1 MALPWSSLGYAT
13 SNIDGSKGER
23 AMKVLV
29 VGGGGREHALVRKIA
44 ESPQVTRLFCAP
56 GNAGIAAEAEPVNI
70 PADTIAELA
79 AFARSERIDLTVV
92 GPEVPL
98 TEGIVDEFI
107 GQGLRIFGPS
117 RAAARLEGSKSFAK
131 ELMRKTGIPTAA
143 ATTFTETAAALN
155 YLEQATLPVVV
166 KADGLAAGKG
176 VIIARDRAEA
186 AAAVRMM
193 LQEKVFGK
201 AGNKVLIE
209 EYLEGEEVSVLAFTD
224 GETVIPL
231 VSAQDHK
238 RVYDGDQGPN
248 TGGMGA
254 YSPAPAYTPEMAAE
268 VYSRIL
274 VPTVAAMAAEGCQ
287 YRGVLYAGLML
298 TAAGPRVLEYNA
310 RFGDPETQVI
320 LPRLESDLVEIMEA
334 IIDGTLAQTEI
345 RWREES
351 AVCVVMAAGGYPG
364 KYEKGKVITGLSE
377 AASQPGV
384 TILHAGTALADGKIV
399 TAGGRVLGVTA
410 LGADIRSAIDRAYAA
425 AARIDFAGAHYRRDI
440 GYRALAKE

>member
-1 MALPWSSLGYAT
+1 
-13 SNIDGSKGER
+13 
-23 AMKVLV
+23 MKVLV

>member
-1 MALPWSSLGYAT
+1 
-13 SNIDGSKGER
+13 
-23 AMKVLV
+23 MKVLV

-56 GNAGIAAEAEPVNI
+56 GNAGIAAEAELVNI

-79 AFARSERIDLTVV
+79 TFARSERIDLTVV

-143 ATTFTETAAALN
+143 AATFTEPAAALD
-155 YLEQATLPVVV
+155 YLKESAVPVVV